1 MRLAFFVLLLI
12 SLLLFAWQRGFLGGL
27 PEAGREPERSARQIA
42 PERIRVLT
50 HEDVK
55 RLREKAQDLP
65 ATAAGQ
71 DAGAAVSCA
80 ELGDFSPDVV
90 GRVAPML
97 GGLNLG
103 ERLQS
108 RSVEMPGWFMV
119 YIPPMKSRADVD
131 QRAEDLRKRGVK
143 EMLVIADSSPMR
155 FGISLGAFRDRD
167 LAQKHRAD
175 LDKRGIKDA
184 RVADN
189 PSTVTAVRFQVHG
202 VDVALAQRLA
212 EIQKEFPTSQV
223 RPCVPE

>member
-1 MRLAFFVLLLI
+1 MRLAFFVLLLV
-12 SLLLFAWQRGFLGGL
+12 SVLLFAWQRGFLGGL

-55 RLREKAQDLP
+55 QLRAKTQDVPTAQAGSEP
-65 ATAAGQ
+65 APAA
-71 DAGAAVSCA
+71 CL
-80 ELGDFSPDVV
+80 ELGDFSPDVM

-97 GGLNLG
+97 GSLNLG
-103 ERLQS
+103 ERLLS
-108 RSVEMPGWFMV
+108 RSVELPGWFMV
-119 YIPPMKSRADVD
+119 YIPPMKSRAQVD
-131 QRAEDLRKRGVK
+131 GRAEELRKLGVK
-143 EMLVIADSSPMR
+143 ELLVIADNSPMR

-189 PSTVTAVRFQVHG
+189 PSTITAVRFQAHG

-212 EIQKEFPTSQV
+212 EIQKEFPHSYI
-223 RPCVPE
+223 RPCVPQ